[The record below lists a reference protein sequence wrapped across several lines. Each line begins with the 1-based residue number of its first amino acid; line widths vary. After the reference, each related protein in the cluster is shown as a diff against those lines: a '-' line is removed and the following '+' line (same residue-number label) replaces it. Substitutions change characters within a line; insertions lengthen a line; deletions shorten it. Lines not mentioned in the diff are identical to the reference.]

1 MIRYWTTWNFS
12 WFLLAKFK
20 TLSFN
25 KPLKLS
31 IIHTSILGLILTN
44 FYIKSILKKKDN
56 FKIKCKRICKL
67 IIFDFVFHQ
76 LPLIK
81 IMYKSSLNKHISKY
95 FVLFPVSIWILINKL
110 RHIPLNSIYYTHFKL
125 LVFNVI
131 YVQFILNLLRK
142 RK

>member
-12 WFLLAKFK
+12 WFLLSKFK
-20 TLSFN
+20 KLSFS

-56 FKIKCKRICKL
+56 LKKKCKRIFKL
-67 IIFDFVFHQ
+67 ICFDFVFHQ

-81 IMYKSSLNKHISKY
+81 IMHKSTSNKHISKY

-110 RHIPLNSIYYTHFKL
+110 RHIPLNSIYNTNFKL